1 MGVAL
6 KLDKVF
12 VSFCKAI
19 SSLIFVKL
27 KNKCI
32 QTIVHTFVE
41 IFYVKNAPFR
51 LCPFVPPFESPA
63 FMPTFVNSTR
73 FRKTA
78 AAHYS

>member
-12 VSFCKAI
+12 VSSCKAI

-41 IFYVKNAPFR
+41 MSLREK
-51 LCPFVPPFESPA
+51 CPL
-63 FMPTFVNSTR
+63 
-73 FRKTA
+73 
-78 AAHYS
+78 